1 MLQGERVL
9 FLQRWLGVEGGEGPS
24 PIQAAGWLDIKRSYM
39 ALRPGLRRVYATV
52 RDLATFAPIVSRLR
66 FRALEGAEVELDGVT
81 YHSALLDFGPSSLDG
96 WLADLV
102 AEELGLDD
110 DVAVDTEAGEFLIH
124 GRRITLTP
132 LELGLIAQLH
142 GREGEVVSRRSL
154 LREVWGSDYE
164 GGSNLVDSVVRSL
177 RKKLADDASSI
188 ETVRGFGYRFRR
200 T

>member
-1 MLQGERVL
+1 VLQGERVL
-9 FLQRWLGVEGGEGPS
+9 FLRRWLGVEGGEGPS

-81 YHSALLDFGPSSLDG
+81 YHSALRHQVGQPTVDRRGPE
-96 WLADLV
+96 V
-102 AEELGLDD
+102 EEELGLDD
-110 DVAVDTEAGEFLIH
+110 YLAVDTEAGEFLIH

>member
-132 LELGLIAQLH
+132 LELGLMAQLH

-154 LREVWGSDYE
+154 LREVWGS
-164 GGSNLVDSVVRSL
+164 V
-177 RKKLADDASSI
+177 
-188 ETVRGFGYRFRR
+188 
-200 T
+200 